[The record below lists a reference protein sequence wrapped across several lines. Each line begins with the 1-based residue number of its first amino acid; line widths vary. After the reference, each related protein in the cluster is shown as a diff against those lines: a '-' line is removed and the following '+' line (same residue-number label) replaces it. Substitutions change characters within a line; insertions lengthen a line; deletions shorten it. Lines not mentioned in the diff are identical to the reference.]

1 MSAGLD
7 RLEGRTAI
15 VTGAASGIGRGLA
28 LHAAGLGMRVA
39 VADVDESGL
48 EETRGQ
54 CEARGAEAI
63 AVPTDVSRPEAVE
76 ALADAA
82 RDAFDRVHLVF
93 NNAGVLVP
101 GCVWERSAEDWEW
114 QIGVNLMGCVHG
126 ARVFVPRLIAQ
137 GEPAW
142 IVNTASVGGI
152 LTGPFLSPYIVS
164 KHAVV
169 ALSEVL
175 YHELGA
181 LKTGVGVS
189 CLCPGAVDTGIARSE
204 RVRPPERGQAAPL
217 RSEVEQRFAEGLAAG
232 IESGMSPAALA
243 EHAFAAVSE
252 GRFWIFPDPMYREG
266 FEVRARSILEGENPF
281 QALEID

>member
-1 MSAGLD
+1 MTGLTDLAG
-7 RLEGRTAI
+7 GTAV

-28 LHAAGLGMRVA
+28 VHAAGLGMKLV
-39 VADVDESGL
+39 VADVDEGGL
-48 EETRGQ
+48 EETRKQ
-54 CEARGAEAI
+54 CEARGTAAI
-63 AVPTDVSRPEAVE
+63 AVPTDVSKPAAVE
-76 ALADAA
+76 ALAAAA
-82 RDAFDRVHLVF
+82 RDAFGNIQLVF
-93 NNAGVLVP
+93 NNAGVLVA
-101 GCVWERSAEDWEW
+101 GCAWERSAEDWEW

-126 ARVFVPRLIAQ
+126 ARVFVPILIEQ

-142 IVNTASVGGI
+142 MVNTASIGG
-152 LTGPFLSPYIVS
+152 LLSGPFLSPYIVS

-181 LKTGVGVS
+181 MKTGVGIS

-204 RVRPPERGQAAPL
+204 RVRPDDRGDAAPL

-232 IESGMSPAALA
+232 IEAGMTPEAVA
-243 EHAFAAVSE
+243 EHAFAAIGE
-252 GRFWIFPDPMYREG
+252 GRFWIFPDPMYRDG
-266 FEVRARSILEGENPF
+266 FQVRAQSILEGSNPF